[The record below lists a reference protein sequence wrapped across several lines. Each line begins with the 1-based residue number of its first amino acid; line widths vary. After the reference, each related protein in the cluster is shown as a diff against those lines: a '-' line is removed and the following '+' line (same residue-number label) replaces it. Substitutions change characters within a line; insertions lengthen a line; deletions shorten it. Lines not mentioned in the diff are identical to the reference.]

1 VMEALSEE
9 IARDK
14 SPSKILEFNE
24 FGLVAITRKRVKQ
37 SLERALCQPC
47 PYCTGSGMV
56 KSISTTCYGIFHEI
70 EKMRND
76 MDDRSELMI
85 RVHPD
90 VARALRES
98 ESMVVEEIR
107 HMLKRDVVIKSD
119 PTLHIEHYNIV
130 S

>member
-1 VMEALSEE
+1 
-9 IARDK
+9 
-14 SPSKILEFNE
+14 
-24 FGLVAITRKRVKQ
+24 
-37 SLERALCQPC
+37 
-47 PYCTGSGMV
+47 V